1 MWLLGRVSV
10 RRKYQILGLCLLS
23 LALFLLLALTTRDA
37 RDTAADLVG
46 TGAVRNQAGVLGA
59 LAAAGLVTAL
69 GAVGSWIVPVTLL
82 AWGWNRLR
90 LRPAGDLW
98 LRSGLGAAAF
108 LAGSGLL
115 YLLAGENRAWV
126 GAVGA
131 GIGRFTARFLGTI
144 GGELVLGTGL
154 VILCVVAFELGTAST
169 LRQLLGAALARLAPA
184 GNSKKRR
191 SGSAAPE
198 AESTGAAAVA
208 EPPGALARGKRG
220 RPAPAEEEADLERAF
235 TPARPAPP
243 KESRPRIVGRDESR
257 PEPLAIP
264 FPPAPARGAEPPAGV
279 PGALKAATG
288 AASPGAG
295 ARDKRGSETPP
306 EASLAL
312 GPASAP
318 EAALP
323 PIDLLDRHEAKQVVI
338 EESEL
343 LDLSRVLER
352 TLADF
357 GVAGKV
363 SEVHPGPVI
372 TLFEY
377 EPAPGIKV
385 NQILNRQDDLA
396 LALRAQRIRIVAPIP
411 GKAAVGIEIPNRVK
425 ALVSLREIV
434 AAAPFRDTKDPLPFA
449 LGKDVA
455 GAPFTASLEK
465 MPHVLIAGATGSGK
479 SVCINALIMSLLLK
493 RTPAELRFIF
503 IDPKMLELTPYNG
516 IPHLRMPVVTE
527 PKKAAQALRYCV
539 KEMERRYQ
547 VLAKHGARN
556 IEAYNRL
563 GLDPATNEDAKIPY
577 LVVVVDE
584 LADLMALLPA
594 EIEEPIGR
602 LAQMARA
609 VGIHLI
615 LATQRP
621 SVDVITGVIKANF
634 PSRIAFQV
642 ASRTDSRVILDMNGA
657 ESLLGHGDSLYL
669 PAGKPEPYRIHG
681 SYVSG
686 EEIERVVTFLKSQG
700 QPQTTDES
708 LLEQTASLE
717 AGDGSDDDLY
727 EEAMRLVVLHQ
738 QASTSMLQRR
748 LKVGYSRAARL
759 LDLLEE
765 RGIVGPSEGAKGRE
779 VLVTEHQLEERRSRS
794 PGVESGA

>member
-1 MWLLGRVSV
+1 MPVLGRVSV

-23 LALFLLLALTTRDA
+23 ISLFLILALFSRDP
-37 RDTAADLVG
+37 RDTAADVIG
-46 TGAVRNQAGVLGA
+46 SGAVRNQAGVLGA
-59 LAAAGLVTAL
+59 LAASGLAAAFGVL
-69 GAVGSWIVPVTLL
+69 GGWAVPLVLL
-82 AWGWNRLR
+82 AWGWNRIR
-90 LRPAGDLW
+90 LHPAGELW
-98 LRSGLGAAAF
+98 IKTGLGTAAF
-108 LAGSGLL
+108 LCGSGLL
-115 YLLAGENRAWV
+115 FLLGGENQTRV
-126 GAVGA
+126 GAVG
-131 GIGRFTARFLGTI
+131 GWIGRLAARLLGTI
-144 GGELVLGTGL
+144 GGELFLGTGL
-154 VILCVVAFELGTAST
+154 VIVGVVALELGAASP
-169 LRQLLGAALARLAPA
+169 LRQLLGSWLARLAPA
-184 GNSKKRR
+184 KERKKKAAASAAVESAEAEPSTASAARARR
-191 SGSAAPE
+191 S
-198 AESTGAAAVA
+198 
-208 EPPGALARGKRG
+208 
-220 RPAPAEEEADLERAF
+220 RPMPAEEEAELERAYGAGP
-235 TPARPAPP
+235 PALP
-243 KESRPRIVGRDESR
+243 KESRPRIVGRKEAG
-257 PEPLAIP
+257 EPLAIP
-264 FPPAPARGAEPPAGV
+264 FPPPA
-279 PGALKAATG
+279 AA
-288 AASPGAG
+288 AASSSTPERPAS
-295 ARDKRGSETPP
+295 REEKKRATEPSP
-306 EASLAL
+306 ESVLGL
-312 GPASAP
+312 GPAAAP

-323 PIDLLDRHEAKQVVI
+323 PIDLLDQHESRQVAI

-343 LDLSRVLER
+343 LELSRVLER

-411 GKAAVGIEIPNRVK
+411 GKAAVGVEIPNRVK
-425 ALVSLREIV
+425 ALVSFREIISSP
-434 AAAPFRDTKDPLPFA
+434 AFQKTGDALPFA

-455 GAPFTASLEK
+455 GVPFTASLEK
-465 MPHVLIAGATGSGK
+465 MPHLLIAGATGSGK
-479 SVCINALIMSLLLK
+479 SVCINALIMSLLLR
-493 RTPAELRFIF
+493 RTPSELRFIM

-516 IPHLRMPVVTE
+516 IPHLRMPVVTD
-527 PKKAAQALRYCV
+527 PKKAAQALRYSV

-563 GLDPATNEDAKIPY
+563 GLDPSAEDAKLPY

-621 SVDVITGVIKANF
+621 SVDVITGMIKANF

-686 EEIERVVTFLKSQG
+686 EEIERVVSFLKSQG
-700 QPQTTDES
+700 SAPAVIDD
-708 LLEQTASLE
+708 TALAE
-717 AGDGSDDDLY
+717 ATVSDSDADDDLY

-779 VLVTEHQLEERRSRS
+779 VLLSEHDFEERRSRIS
-794 PGVESGA
+794 EVTEA

>member
-10 RRKYQILGLCLLS
+10 RRKYQILGLCFLS
-23 LALFLLLALTTRDA
+23 LALFLLLALVTRDP

-59 LAAAGLVTAL
+59 LSSAGLVSAL
-69 GAVGSWIVPVTLL
+69 GAVGVWIVPLALL

-98 LRSGLGAAAF
+98 LRTGLAAAAF

-144 GGELVLGTGL
+144 GGELVLGTAL
-154 VILCVVAFELGTAST
+154 VILCVIAFELGTAST
-169 LRQLLGAALARLAPA
+169 LRQLLAASLARLAP
-184 GNSKKRR
+184 GGGTKKRR
-191 SGSAAPE
+191 AAPATGESESVTAASTPE
-198 AESTGAAAVA
+198 ASATRV
-208 EPPGALARGKRG
+208 KRV

-235 TPARPAPP
+235 AAAKAAPP
-243 KESRPRIVGRDESR
+243 KESRPRIVGRGENESR
-257 PEPLAIP
+257 SEPLAIP
-264 FPPAPARGAEPPAGV
+264 FPPPAAPAGV
-279 PGALKAATG
+279 PGALKTASHA
-288 AASPGAG
+288 AASAPAG
-295 ARDKRGSETPP
+295 SRDKRASDPPP

-312 GPASAP
+312 GPAAAP

-323 PIDLLDRHEAKQVVI
+323 SLDLLDRHEAKQVVI

-343 LDLSRVLER
+343 LELSRVLER

-434 AAAPFRDTKDPLPFA
+434 AASPFRDTKDALPFA

-455 GAPFTASLEK
+455 GTPFTASLEK

-493 RTPAELRFIF
+493 RTPSELRFIF

-556 IEAYNRL
+556 IEAYNRI

-681 SYVSG
+681 SYVSS
-686 EEIERVVTFLKSQG
+686 EEIERVVTFLKTQG
-700 QPQTTDES
+700 QPETKDES
-708 LLEQTASLE
+708 LLEQTAALDQT
-717 AGDGSDDDLY
+717 DGSEDDLY

-759 LDLLEE
+759 LDLLQE

-779 VLVTEHQLEERRSRS
+779 VLVTEHDLEERRSRA
-794 PGVESGA
+794 PGVESGT

>member
-1 MWLLGRVSV
+1 MWLLGRISV
-10 RRKYQILGLCLLS
+10 RRKYQILGLCFLSLAVFLS
-23 LALFLLLALTTRDA
+23 LALATHDA
-37 RDTAADLVG
+37 RDTTADLVG

-59 LAAAGLVTAL
+59 LASQGLVAAL
-69 GAVGSWIVPVTLL
+69 GIVGSWIVPIGLFV
-82 AWGWNRLR
+82 WGLNRLR
-90 LRPAGDLW
+90 VRPAGDLW
-98 LRSGLGAAAF
+98 MRSALAAGAF
-108 LAGSGLL
+108 LAGIGLL
-115 YLLAGENRAWV
+115 DLVFGEEHGPV
-126 GAVGA
+126 GALGN
-131 GIGRFTARFLGTI
+131 GIGHLAERLLGRV
-144 GGELVLGTGL
+144 GGELLLGTGL
-154 VILCVVAFELGTAST
+154 LVIGVIAFELSASSP
-169 LRQLLGAALARLAPA
+169 LRAFLGRMLATLAP
-184 GNSKKRR
+184 GRGKKRR
-191 SGSAAPE
+191 AA
-198 AESTGAAAVA
+198 AAAVSNGRA
-208 EPPGALARGKRG
+208 EAELLDAEALKPRRGKKG
-220 RPAPAEEEADLERAF
+220 PAEEEEDLARAF
-235 TPARPAPP
+235 PAASDDPAPK
-243 KESRPRIVGRDESR
+243 KESRPRIVGRPGSGA
-257 PEPLAIP
+257 EPIAIP
-264 FPPAPARGAEPPAGV
+264 FPAAPEPAPVSA
-279 PGALKAATG
+279 AAT
-288 AASPGAG
+288 AD
-295 ARDKRGSETPP
+295 RRREREGSP
-306 EASLAL
+306 EAGLKL
-312 GPASAP
+312 GPAAMP

-323 PIDLLDRHEAKQVVI
+323 PIDLLDRHESKRVAI

-343 LDLSRVLER
+343 FELSRVLER

-377 EPAPGIKV
+377 EPAPGVKV

-425 ALVSLREIV
+425 AIVSFREIV
-434 AAAPFRDTKDPLPFA
+434 ASSPFQKTEDALPFA

-455 GAPFTASLEK
+455 GVPFTASLER
-465 MPHVLIAGATGSGK
+465 MPHLLIAGATGSGK

-493 RTPAELRFIF
+493 RTPSELRFIM

-516 IPHLRMPVVTE
+516 IPHLRMPVVTD

-547 VLAKHGARN
+547 LLAKHGARN
-556 IEAYNRL
+556 IEAYNRM
-563 GLDPATNEDAKIPY
+563 GLDPAVIEDAKLPY

-669 PAGKPEPYRIHG
+669 PAGKPEPDRIHG

-686 EEIERVVTFLKSQG
+686 EEIERVVKFLKEQG
-700 QPQTTDES
+700 APVMVEES
-708 LLEQTASLE
+708 ALETHALAE
-717 AGDGSDDDLY
+717 SDAD
-727 EEAMRLVVLHQ
+727 RKSVV
-738 QASTSMLQRR
+738 
-748 LKVGYSRAARL
+748 
-759 LDLLEE
+759 
-765 RGIVGPSEGAKGRE
+765 
-779 VLVTEHQLEERRSRS
+779 
-794 PGVESGA
+794 

>member
-1 MWLLGRVSV
+1 MPLLGRVSV

-23 LALFLLLALTTRDA
+23 IALLLILALTSRDP
-37 RDTAADLVG
+37 RDTTADVIG
-46 TGAVRNQAGVLGA
+46 SGSVRNQAGVLGA
-59 LAAAGLVTAL
+59 LAASGLNAAFGSL
-69 GAVGSWIVPVTLL
+69 GAWGVPLLLL

-90 LRPAGDLW
+90 LHAAGELW
-98 LRSGLGAAAF
+98 IKTGLGTAAF
-108 LAGSGLL
+108 LCGSGLIF
-115 YLLAGENRAWV
+115 LLGGENQAWV
-126 GAVGA
+126 GAVG
-131 GIGRFTARFLGTI
+131 GWIGRLAARLLGTI
-144 GGELVLGTGL
+144 GGELFLGTGL
-154 VILCVVAFELGTAST
+154 VIVGVVALELGAASP
-169 LRQLLGAALARLAPA
+169 LRQLVGSWLARLAPQK
-184 GNSKKRR
+184 GRKKKAA
-191 SGSAAPE
+191 AAPAVESAE
-198 AESTGAAAVA
+198 ADPLAA
-208 EPPGALARGKRG
+208 PPRLKRGK
-220 RPAPAEEEADLERAF
+220 PAPAEEEAELERAF
-235 TPARPAPP
+235 GAQTPAPP
-243 KESRPRIVGRDESR
+243 KESRPRIIGRRDAS
-257 PEPLAIP
+257 EPLAIP
-264 FPPAPARGAEPPAGV
+264 FPPPAASAAQPASPERLATRDDKKRAAEPSPES
-279 PGALKAATG
+279 ALG
-288 AASPGAG
+288 
-295 ARDKRGSETPP
+295 
-306 EASLAL
+306 L
-312 GPASAP
+312 GPAAAP

-323 PIDLLDRHEAKQVVI
+323 SIDLLDQHESRQVAI

-425 ALVSLREIV
+425 ALVGFREII
-434 AAAPFRDTKDPLPFA
+434 ASSAFQKTSDALPFA

-455 GAPFTASLEK
+455 GVPFTASLEK
-465 MPHVLIAGATGSGK
+465 MPHLLIAGATGSGK
-479 SVCINALIMSLLLK
+479 SVCINTLIMSLLLR
-493 RTPAELRFIF
+493 RTPSELRFIM

-516 IPHLRMPVVTE
+516 IPHLRMPVVTD
-527 PKKAAQALRYCV
+527 PKKAAQALRYSV

-563 GLDPATNEDAKIPY
+563 GLDPSAEDAKLPY

-621 SVDVITGVIKANF
+621 SVDVITGMIKANF

-681 SYVSG
+681 SYVSS
-686 EEIERVVTFLKSQG
+686 EEIERVVSFLKSQG
-700 QPQTTDES
+700 SAPPIIDDTA
-708 LLEQTASLE
+708 LEQATSVADSD
-717 AGDGSDDDLY
+717 ADDDLY
-727 EEAMRLVVLHQ
+727 EEAMKLVVLHQ

-779 VLVTEHQLEERRSRS
+779 VLLSEHDFQERRSRIS
-794 PGVESGA
+794 EVTEA

>member
-10 RRKYQILGLCLLS
+10 RRKYQILGLCFLS
-23 LALFLLLALTTRDA
+23 LALFVLLALVTRDP

-59 LAAAGLVTAL
+59 LAAAGLVTAFGAL
-69 GAVGSWIVPVTLL
+69 GAWVVPLVLL

-98 LRSGLGAAAF
+98 LRTGLATAAF
-108 LAGSGLL
+108 LAASGLL

-126 GAVGA
+126 GAVGS
-131 GIGRFTARFLGTI
+131 GIGRVAARFLGTI

-154 VILCVVAFELGTAST
+154 VILCVIAFELGTASV
-169 LRQLLGAALARLAPA
+169 LRQLLASALARIAPA
-184 GNSKKRR
+184 GNAKKRR
-191 SGSAAPE
+191 VAAPD
-198 AESTGAAAVA
+198 ADVAGAVAAAEA
-208 EPPGALARGKRG
+208 PELPPRVKRG

-235 TPARPAPP
+235 TPARPAAP
-243 KESRPRIVGRDESR
+243 KESRPRIMGRGENEPR
-257 PEPLAIP
+257 PEPLTIP
-264 FPPAPARGAEPPAGV
+264 FPPPASPAGV
-279 PGALKAATG
+279 PGALKTISSPAAG
-288 AASPGAG
+288 PGT
-295 ARDKRGSETPP
+295 RDKRASEPSA
-306 EASLAL
+306 ESALAL
-312 GPASAP
+312 GPAAAP

-323 PIDLLDRHEAKQVVI
+323 PIDLLDRHETKQVVI
-338 EESEL
+338 EEAEL
-343 LDLSRVLER
+343 LELSRVLER

-425 ALVSLREIV
+425 ALVSMREIV
-434 AAAPFRDTKDPLPFA
+434 AASPFRDTKDALPFA

-465 MPHVLIAGATGSGK
+465 MPHLLIAGATGSGK

-493 RTPAELRFIF
+493 RTPSELRFIF

-556 IEAYNRL
+556 IEAYNRI
-563 GLDPATNEDAKIPY
+563 GLDPASNEDAKLPY

-681 SYVSG
+681 SYVSS
-686 EEIERVVTFLKSQG
+686 EEIERVVTFLKTQG
-700 QPQTTDES
+700 SPQTTDES
-708 LLEQTASLE
+708 LLEQTASME
-717 AGDGSDDDLY
+717 SSGDADDDLFD
-727 EEAMRLVVLHQ
+727 EAMRLVVLHQ

-779 VLVTEHQLEERRSRS
+779 VLVTEHDLEERRSRA
-794 PGVESGA
+794 PGVESEA

>member
-23 LALFLLLALTTRDA
+23 LALFLILALGSRDP

-59 LAAAGLVTAL
+59 FAAAGLAAAF
-69 GAVGSWIVPVTLL
+69 GAWGAWLIPVGIL

-90 LRPAGDLW
+90 IGPAAELW
-98 LRSGLGAAAF
+98 LRTALATAAALNAMG
-108 LAGSGLL
+108 LAF
-115 YLLAGENRAWV
+115 LLAGENQTNVGRLGEWV
-126 GAVGA
+126 GTIASRLLGKVGA
-131 GIGRFTARFLGTI
+131 
-144 GGELVLGTGL
+144 ELL
-154 VILCVVAFELGTAST
+154 LGTALLIIGVIAFEIGSSSP
-169 LRQLLGAALARLAPA
+169 LRKLLGSLLAHLGPA
-184 GNSKKRR
+184 RGRAKRA
-191 SGSAAPE
+191 GAGTEESAADDP
-198 AESTGAAAVA
+198 AAAA
-208 EPPGALARGKRG
+208 AGTRRG
-220 RPAPAEEEADLERAF
+220 RKGAAEEEEELRRAF
-235 TPARPAPP
+235 TPAEEVSAR
-243 KESRPRIVGRDESR
+243 KESRPRIVARREGDPR
-257 PEPLAIP
+257 PESLSIP
-264 FPPAPARGAEPPAGV
+264 FPPPASRSEGERAAARDERRRGADAAPESG
-279 PGALKAATG
+279 LK
-288 AASPGAG
+288 
-295 ARDKRGSETPP
+295 
-306 EASLAL
+306 LN
-312 GPASAP
+312 PASAP

-323 PIDLLDRHEAKQVVI
+323 PLELLDRHEAKRMAI

-343 LDLSRVLER
+343 FELSRVLER
-352 TLADF
+352 TLSDF

-377 EPAPGIKV
+377 EPAPGVKV

-411 GKAAVGIEIPNRVK
+411 GKAAVGVEIPNRVK
-425 ALVSLREIV
+425 ATVSFREIV
-434 AAAPFRDTKDPLPFA
+434 ASAPFQQTRDALPFA

-455 GAPFTASLEK
+455 GVPFTASLDR
-465 MPHVLIAGATGSGK
+465 MPHLLIAGATGSGK

-493 RTPAELRFIF
+493 RTPSELRFIM

-516 IPHLRMPVVTE
+516 IPHLRMPVVTD

-547 VLAKHGARN
+547 VLARRGARN

-563 GLDPATNEDAKIPY
+563 GLDPATVEDAKLPY

-621 SVDVITGVIKANF
+621 SVDVLTGVIKANF

-657 ESLLGHGDSLYL
+657 ESLLGNGDSLYL
-669 PAGKPEPYRIHG
+669 PAGKPEPHRVHG
-681 SYVSG
+681 SYVSS
-686 EEIERVVTFLKSQG
+686 EEIERVVTFLKGQG
-700 QPQTTDES
+700 GPVAVDDS
-708 LLEQTASLE
+708 ALEQAVTLDSDA
-717 AGDGSDDDLY
+717 DDDLY

-765 RGIVGPSEGAKGRE
+765 RGVVGPPDGAKGRE
-779 VLVTEHQLEERRSRS
+779 VFVTEQELEARRSRVS
-794 PGVESGA
+794 EVESGT

>member
-10 RRKYQILGLCLLS
+10 RRKFQILGLCLLS
-23 LALFLLLALTTRDA
+23 VALFLVLALATRDA
-37 RDTAADLVG
+37 RDTTSDLIV
-46 TGAVRNQAGVLGA
+46 TGAVRNQGGIIGA
-59 LAAAGLVTAL
+59 FAAAGLTSAFGILAAWLVPLLL
-69 GAVGSWIVPVTLL
+69 G

-90 LRPAGDLW
+90 LHAPGELA
-98 LRSGLGAAAF
+98 LRSGLGAAAAATA
-108 LAGSGLL
+108 LGLL
-115 YLLAGENRAWV
+115 YLVTGGNRQLVGGSGEW
-126 GAVGA
+126 
-131 GIGRFTARFLGTI
+131 IGQSASRLLGTI
-144 GGELVLGTGL
+144 GGELVLGTAL
-154 VILCVVAFELGTAST
+154 VVLTIIAFELGTASP
-169 LRQLLGAALARLAPA
+169 LRRLLGGLLTRLLPEKPAA
-184 GNSKKRR
+184 KKRPNPSVPEEAAAVIPAPR
-191 SGSAAPE
+191 RGRRPPIEEEEELAAAFAAPE
-198 AESTGAAAVA
+198 AD
-208 EPPGALARGKRG
+208 
-220 RPAPAEEEADLERAF
+220 APRA
-235 TPARPAPP
+235 PS
-243 KESRPRIVGRDESR
+243 KPRIVGRTG
-257 PEPLAIP
+257 EPLTIP
-264 FPPAPARGAEPPAGV
+264 FPSAPATVGRDEKRKGSASLNTPAG
-279 PGALKAATG
+279 GASAGG
-288 AASPGAG
+288 A
-295 ARDKRGSETPP
+295 P
-306 EASLAL
+306 EAGLRL
-312 GPASAP
+312 GPAAAP
-318 EAALP
+318 DAALP
-323 PIDLLDRHEAKQVVI
+323 SIDLLDEHETARQVVD
-338 EESEL
+338 EAEL
-343 LDLSRVLER
+343 FELSRVLER
-352 TLADF
+352 TLSDF

-377 EPAPGIKV
+377 EPAPGVKV
-385 NQILNRQDDLA
+385 NQILQRQDDLA
-396 LALRAQRIRIVAPIP
+396 LSLKAQRIRIVAPIP

-425 ALVSLREIV
+425 MLVSFREIIESQ
-434 AAAPFRDTKDPLPFA
+434 AFQEAKEGLPFA

-455 GAPFTASLEK
+455 GVPFTTSLER

-479 SVCINALIMSLLLK
+479 SVCINTLIMSLLMR
-493 RTPAELRFIF
+493 RTPAELRFIM

-516 IPHLRMPVVTE
+516 IPHLRMPVVTD

-547 VLAKHGARN
+547 VLAKQGARN
-556 IEAYNRL
+556 IESYNRI
-563 GLDPATNEDAKIPY
+563 GLDPAVNEDARLPY

-657 ESLLGHGDSLYL
+657 ESLLGNGDSLYL

-686 EEIERVVTFLKSQG
+686 EEIERVVGFLKSQSAG
-700 QPQTTDES
+700 HEVVDDSP
-708 LLEQTASLE
+708 LEQVRALE
-717 AGDGSDDDLY
+717 ASESEDELL

-765 RGIVGPSEGAKGRE
+765 QGIVGPSEGAKGRE
-779 VLVTEHQLEERRSRS
+779 VHVTEHELAERRSHA
-794 PGVESGA
+794 GAGLDDNP

>member
-1 MWLLGRVSV
+1 MPLLGRVSV

-23 LALFLLLALTTRDA
+23 IALFLSLALFSRDP
-37 RDTAADLVG
+37 RDTTADVIG
-46 TGAVRNQAGVLGA
+46 SGSVRNQAGVLGA
-59 LAAAGLVTAL
+59 LAASGLNSAFWSV
-69 GAVGSWIVPVTLL
+69 GAWAVPLLLL

-90 LRPAGDLW
+90 LHAAGELW
-98 LRSGLGAAAF
+98 IKTGLGTAAF
-108 LAGSGLL
+108 LCGSGLIF
-115 YLLAGENRAWV
+115 LLGGENQAWV
-126 GAVGA
+126 GATG
-131 GIGRFTARFLGTI
+131 GWIGRLAARLLGTI
-144 GGELVLGTGL
+144 GGELFLGTGL
-154 VILCVVAFELGTAST
+154 VIVGVVALELGAASP
-169 LRQLLGAALARLAPA
+169 LRQLVGSWLARLAPQK
-184 GNSKKRR
+184 GRKKKVA
-191 SGSAAPE
+191 AAPVVESAE
-198 AESTGAAAVA
+198 AEPAM
-208 EPPGALARGKRG
+208 PPRMKRVK
-220 RPAPAEEEADLERAF
+220 PAPAEEEAELERAF
-235 TPARPAPP
+235 GTQPPAPP
-243 KESRPRIVGRDESR
+243 KESRPRIVGRKETG
-257 PEPLAIP
+257 EPLSIP
-264 FPPAPARGAEPPAGV
+264 FPPPAAAAAAAPPERPAREEKKRAEP
-279 PGALKAATG
+279 
-288 AASPGAG
+288 SPE
-295 ARDKRGSETPP
+295 S
-306 EASLAL
+306 SLGL
-312 GPASAP
+312 GPAAAP
-318 EAALP
+318 EMALP
-323 PIDLLDRHEAKQVVI
+323 SIDLLDQHESRQVAI
-338 EESEL
+338 DESEL
-343 LDLSRVLER
+343 LELSRVLER
-352 TLADF
+352 TLSDF

-411 GKAAVGIEIPNRVK
+411 GKAAVGVEIPNRVK
-425 ALVSLREIV
+425 ALVSIREII
-434 AAAPFRDTKDPLPFA
+434 ASSAFQKTSDALPFA

-455 GAPFTASLEK
+455 GVPFTASLEK
-465 MPHVLIAGATGSGK
+465 MPHLLIAGATGSGK
-479 SVCINALIMSLLLK
+479 SVCINTLIMSLLLR
-493 RTPAELRFIF
+493 RTPSELRFIM

-516 IPHLRMPVVTE
+516 IPHLRMPVVTD
-527 PKKAAQALRYCV
+527 PKKAAQALRYSV

-563 GLDPATNEDAKIPY
+563 GLDPSTEDAKLPY

-621 SVDVITGVIKANF
+621 SVDVITGMIKANF

-681 SYVSG
+681 SYVSS
-686 EEIERVVTFLKSQG
+686 EEIERVVSFLKSQG
-700 QPQTTDES
+700 SAPAIIDDTA
-708 LLEQTASLE
+708 LEQATAISE
-717 AGDGSDDDLY
+717 SDADDDLY
-727 EEAMRLVVLHQ
+727 EEAMKLVVLHQ

-779 VLVTEHQLEERRSRS
+779 VLLSEHDFEERRTRISE
-794 PGVESGA
+794 VTEA

>member
-1 MWLLGRVSV
+1 MPLLGRVSV

-23 LALFLLLALTTRDA
+23 IALLLILALTSRDP
-37 RDTAADLVG
+37 RDTTADVIG
-46 TGAVRNQAGVLGA
+46 SGSVRNQAGVLGA
-59 LAAAGLVTAL
+59 LAASGLDTAFGSL
-69 GAVGSWIVPVTLL
+69 GAWAVPLLLL

-90 LRPAGDLW
+90 LHAAGELW
-98 LRSGLGAAAF
+98 IKTGLGTAAF
-108 LAGSGLL
+108 LCGSGLIF
-115 YLLAGENRAWV
+115 LLGGENQAWV
-126 GAVGA
+126 GAVG
-131 GIGRFTARFLGTI
+131 GWIGRLAARLLGTI
-144 GGELVLGTGL
+144 GGELFLGTGL
-154 VILCVVAFELGTAST
+154 VIVGVVALELGAASP
-169 LRQLLGAALARLAPA
+169 LRQLVGSWLARLAPQR
-184 GNSKKRR
+184 GRKKKVA
-191 SGSAAPE
+191 AAPAVESAE
-198 AESTGAAAVA
+198 AESPAA
-208 EPPGALARGKRG
+208 PPRLKRG
-220 RPAPAEEEADLERAF
+220 RPAPAEEEAELERAYG
-235 TPARPAPP
+235 TPASAPT
-243 KESRPRIVGRDESR
+243 KESRPRIIGRKEAS
-257 PEPLAIP
+257 EPLAIP
-264 FPPAPARGAEPPAGV
+264 FPPPAAAAAAPSERPAREEKKRAVEPSPES
-279 PGALKAATG
+279 ALG
-288 AASPGAG
+288 
-295 ARDKRGSETPP
+295 
-306 EASLAL
+306 L
-312 GPASAP
+312 GPAAAP
-318 EAALP
+318 EMALP
-323 PIDLLDRHEAKQVVI
+323 SIDLLDQHESRQVAI
-338 EESEL
+338 DESEL
-343 LDLSRVLER
+343 LELSRVLER

-411 GKAAVGIEIPNRVK
+411 GKAAVGVEIPNRVK
-425 ALVSLREIV
+425 ALVGLREIISSS
-434 AAAPFRDTKDPLPFA
+434 AFQKTNDALPFA

-455 GAPFTASLEK
+455 GVPFTASLEK
-465 MPHVLIAGATGSGK
+465 MPHLLIAGATGSGK
-479 SVCINALIMSLLLK
+479 SVCINTLIMSLLLR
-493 RTPAELRFIF
+493 RTPSELRFIM

-516 IPHLRMPVVTE
+516 IPHLRMPVVTD
-527 PKKAAQALRYCV
+527 PKKAAQALRYSV

-563 GLDPATNEDAKIPY
+563 GLDPTAEDAKLPY

-621 SVDVITGVIKANF
+621 SVDVITGMIKANF

-681 SYVSG
+681 SYVSS
-686 EEIERVVTFLKSQG
+686 EEIERVVSFLKSQG
-700 QPQTTDES
+700 SAPAIIDDTA
-708 LLEQTASLE
+708 LEQATSVSDSDA
-717 AGDGSDDDLY
+717 DDDLY
-727 EEAMRLVVLHQ
+727 EEAMKLVVLHQ

-779 VLVTEHQLEERRSRS
+779 VLLSEHDFEERRSRIS
-794 PGVESGA
+794 EVTEA